1 MKRAE
6 PELAIRASVTASR
19 SSGVR
24 ASEFETF
31 FLAERDRLFR
41 ALWLLT
47 RDRHEAEEIAQ
58 DAFLKLWE
66 RWERVGLLRD
76 PEGYLYRTAMNLF
89 RNRRRRAALALQR
102 AVGTRPADHS
112 IPAVEE
118 RDAVVRALGAL
129 TRGQRSALVLTNL
142 LGFTSEEAA
151 KALGVRPSTIRVL
164 AARGRA
170 SLRDQMG
177 DER

>member
-6 PELAIRASVTASR
+6 PELAIHASPAAAR
-19 SSGVR
+19 SNDVR

-47 RDRHEAEEIAQ
+47 RDRHEAEEVAQ
-58 DAFLKLWE
+58 DAFLKMWE
-66 RWERVGLLRD
+66 RWERVGLLDD
-76 PEGYLYRTAMNLF
+76 PEGYLYRTAMNMF
-89 RNRRRRAALALQR
+89 RNRRRRAALALR
-102 AVGTRPADHS
+102 RVVGLRPADDALR
-112 IPAVEE
+112 AVEE

-129 TRGQRSALVLTNL
+129 TRGQRSAIVLTDL
-142 LGFTSEEAA
+142 IGLTSEEAA
-151 KALGVRPSTIRVL
+151 KALGVRPSTVRVL
-164 AARGRA
+164 AARGRSA
-170 SLRDQMG
+170 LRDQMG